1 MSKVKYTKPYVT
13 TAEAALITG
22 FNQRFLQRQCQE
34 GAIEG
39 AQKMGNTWVIPT
51 GWACERMESYAPHDG
66 VVSLLDAACTAGVS
80 RQTIVNWVKDG
91 KLKGYCQKIGERH
104 RWEVDEA
111 DLKRLVKPTPQ
122 REERDDYSFSEYL
135 ADVVKVGKTA
145 NEMDC
150 HFLKI
155 MAAEYKKRYKK
166 YCRDNGYS
174 SEEF

>member
-80 RQTIVNWVKDG
+80 RQTIVFQ
-91 KLKGYCQKIGERH
+91 LTRLREARH
-104 RWEVDEA
+104 LDHIDIYR
-111 DLKRLVKPTPQ
+111 
-122 REERDDYSFSEYL
+122 SF
-135 ADVVKVGKTA
+135 GF
-145 NEMDC
+145 N
-150 HFLKI
+150 
-155 MAAEYKKRYKK
+155 
-166 YCRDNGYS
+166 
-174 SEEF
+174 